1 MIKIDFLQLNE
12 KSFLY
17 GKAFHT
23 FGLPQICTAMKA
35 IHFLIGFSVL
45 GNFVILL
52 TACHKELPAHSS
64 SNSSIDSL
72 IHLYVPGKQASQV
85 YLKQALE
92 KVAALEADSLK
103 MAYYT
108 EIAYMLA
115 PTGDSLLFQEANQSA
130 LILAR
135 KHSRPRVLGEV
146 YWHYGIHF
154 MEQLDYGKSY
164 LYYEKAYQQFKE
176 QDAYYSAKMLY
187 NMALIRTYIKDYTG
201 GEVLVYQAIGQLI
214 PLKKYK
220 QLYLCHNLL
229 GAINDN
235 LQDYSQAQDHY
246 QEAMDYLELAGSGR
260 IALLDIQNNLGVLYQ
275 KMGKQVEAMALFDAA
290 LAYKNL
296 LEEDPALY
304 ARILDNRAYSL
315 FLLGSHAALPRDFYD
330 ALRIRKRIAH
340 PAGIVMSHIHL
351 AEYYLR
357 QDDSLEAIHH
367 ATKALELGKALTLN
381 RDALSA
387 LRILAEADRAQ
398 RATYLDAHI
407 ALNDTLNQVERK
419 VRDKFTRI
427 AYETDSYIAENARLA
442 RERIFIAG
450 GAGAVVVIL
459 LLLIT
464 NYKARAKNKALA
476 FEAQQQQANE
486 QIYLLT
492 LEQQEQLAKGRL
504 QERRRISEDLHDGI
518 LARMFGIRMTW
529 ASLDVNGSPPA
540 LVKHRGYLKML
551 KQLERDIRD
560 ISHDLRNDLYL
571 SETQYIQNL
580 TRLVEDWKERGKF
593 KVTVKITEATPWEQA
608 GGFVKANF
616 YSILEEALHNIA
628 KHAQAKEVH
637 LELRARDGFLSLT
650 ISDDGV
656 GYCKPVLETGIGIK
670 NMLSRTQKMGGIF
683 EIEGVPGK
691 GTTINI
697 CVPIEV

>member
-1 MIKIDFLQLNE
+1 
-12 KSFLY
+12 
-17 GKAFHT
+17 
-23 FGLPQICTAMKA
+23 MKA

-45 GNFVILL
+45 GMVIILL
-52 TACHKELPAHSS
+52 TACQQELPAHSS
-64 SNSSIDSL
+64 SHNPIDS
-72 IHLYVPGKQASQV
+72 IMRLYSTEKPESKV

-92 KVAALEADSLK
+92 KVAALETDSLK
-103 MAYYT
+103 IAYYT
-108 EIAYMLA
+108 DIAYLLA
-115 PTGDSLLFQEANQSA
+115 SSKDSLLFRKANNNA
-130 LILAR
+130 LALAE
-135 KHSRPRVLGEV
+135 KEDRPEILGEV
-146 YWHYGIHF
+146 YWHYGIHYLKR
-154 MEQLDYGKSY
+154 LDYGKSY
-164 LYYEKAYQQFKE
+164 LYYEKAHRQFNE
-176 QDAYYSAKMLY
+176 RDAYYSAKMLY

-201 GEVLVYQAIGQLI
+201 AEVLVYQAIGTLI

-229 GAINDN
+229 GAIYDN
-235 LQDYSQAQDHY
+235 LQEYSQAQDHY
-246 QEAMDYLELAGSGR
+246 QKAMDYLELSGSSG
-260 IALLDIQNNLGVLYQ
+260 IARMDIENNLGVLYQ
-275 KMGKQVEAMALFDAA
+275 KMGKQDQALELFEAA
-290 LAYKNL
+290 LANENL
-296 LEEDPALY
+296 LKEDPALY
-304 ARILDNRAYSL
+304 ARILDNRAQSM
-315 FLLGSHAALPRDFYD
+315 FLLGNQTVLPGDFYK
-330 ALRIRKRIAH
+330 ALRIRERIAH
-340 PAGIVMSHIHL
+340 PAGIVMSHLHL
-351 AEYYLR
+351 AAYHLH
-357 QDDSLEAIHH
+357 QKDSVAAIRH
-367 ATKALELGKALTLN
+367 AKQAYELGKSLTLN

-387 LRILAEADRAQ
+387 LRILAKADRAH
-398 RATYLDAHI
+398 RTTYLDEHI
-407 ALNDTLNQVERK
+407 GLNDTLNQMERQ

-427 AYETDSYIAENARLA
+427 AFETDSYIAKNERLA
-442 RERIFIAG
+442 REKIFIAG
-450 GAGAVVVIL
+450 GAGAIVIIL
-459 LLLIT
+459 LLLIA
-464 NYKARAKNKALA
+464 NYKIRGKNKALA

-529 ASLDVNGSPPA
+529 ASLDVKGSPPA

-580 TRLVEDWKERGKF
+580 TRLVEDWKARGKF
-593 KVTVKITEATPWEQA
+593 RVTVKITEATPWEQA

-691 GTTINI
+691 GTSINI